1 MFKPKRPLAKLHLA
15 KTVILPSEN
24 TLQKNK
30 SSSFRLQPTHLDD
43 LDGLLDLI
51 QFLGPL
57 LDQMFELGPL
67 LAQVAL

>member
-1 MFKPKRPLAKLHLA
+1 MFPGHTFRVL
-15 KTVILPSEN
+15 TRSLP
-24 TLQKNK
+24 NK
-30 SSSFRLQPTHLDD
+30 SSSFTLQPTHLDD

-67 LAQVAL
+67 LAQIAL